1 MTADEMADAFFEKR
15 HELPLEPRH
24 LGSLD
29 SLVRNI
35 REGFWSYEV
44 DRAILTTDYGMRVQ
58 NLDDGRFVP
67 IE

>member
-1 MTADEMADAFFEKR
+1 MTADEMADALLEKR

-35 REGFWSYEV
+35 REGFWSYDA
-44 DRAILTTDYGMRVQ
+44 DRAVLTIDGGMRVEIRS
-58 NLDDGRFVP
+58 DGRFVP
-67 IE
+67 V